1 MKELVYHRMLLPQ
14 VERHP
19 DKVAFLDGAY
29 EATFAQHIDR
39 VGRLAHSLRAV
50 LGIDPG
56 DRFAVLALNSHQY
69 LELWHA
75 AFLGAGIINPLNLRL
90 APAELEYILHN
101 SGTKVV
107 FTDFMFANIVDQV
120 REAAGI
126 EKVVLIGDV
135 DGPHDLRYEDL
146 VAAGKPVLP
155 DEPDE
160 DDPVV
165 LMYTGGT
172 TGLPKGVLL
181 DQRAELLN
189 LYHVGMI
196 FGLDERMVNLNQTP
210 MFHAATMGGIL
221 GVPAAGGTSTF
232 VPLFDPVKVLD
243 VIETHRATWTVMVPT
258 MIGLVLNHPEFRP
271 ERLSSLEVLVYGASP
286 MPTALLERLLALYPD
301 LRVFQGYGMTEASAV
316 LTVLGP
322 DEHRAGGAL
331 LRSAGRPVPG
341 ASITIRS
348 TNGDELPRGET
359 GEVWARA
366 GNFMREYWKNPDATA
381 EAFAEDWYHT
391 GDAGYVDDQGYLYL
405 VDRVKD
411 MVVTGGE
418 NVYSSE
424 VENAI
429 ATHEAVAQVAVIGI
443 PDPTWGEAVHAIV
456 VLNEGMT
463 ATEDEIRE
471 WARKS
476 IAGYKVPKSIE
487 FREEPLPL
495 SGAMKVLKRELRQ
508 PYWDDQGR
516 GVG

>member
-1 MKELVYHRMLLPQ
+1 MLLPQ
-14 VERHP
+14 IERHA
-19 DKVAFLDGAY
+19 DKVAFIDGEY
-29 EATFAQHIDR
+29 RATFAQHIDR
-39 VGRLAHSLRAV
+39 VARLSHALAHQ
-50 LGIDPG
+50 LGIG
-56 DRFAVLALNSHQY
+56 KEDRFAVLALNSHQY
-69 LELWHA
+69 EELWHA
-75 AFLGAGIINPLNLRL
+75 AFLGAGIMNPLNLRL
-90 APAELEYILHN
+90 AAPELEYILKN

-107 FTDFMFANIVDQV
+107 FTDFLFANVVEQV

-126 EKVVLIGDV
+126 EQVVLIGDL
-135 DGPHDLRYEDL
+135 DGPHDVKYEDL
-146 VAAGKPVLP
+146 IAAGEPVLP

-181 DQRAELLN
+181 DQRAEMLN
-189 LYHVGMI
+189 LYHVAML
-196 FGLDERMVNLNQTP
+196 FGLDENIINLNQTP

-232 VPLFDPVKVLD
+232 VSMFDPVRVLD
-243 VIETHRATWTVMVPT
+243 TMEAEKATWTVMVPT

-271 ERLSSLEVLVYGASP
+271 ERMSSLEVLVYGASP
-286 MPTALLERLLALYPD
+286 MPTVLLERLLSMYPD
-301 LRVFQGYGMTEASAV
+301 LRVYQGYGMTEASAV

-322 DEHRAGGAL
+322 EEHRSGGSL
-331 LRSAGRPVPG
+331 LRSAGRAVPG
-341 ASITIRS
+341 ASLTIRDS
-348 TNGDELPRGET
+348 HGAPVATGET

-366 GNFMREYWKNPDATA
+366 GNFMREYWGNPEATE

-391 GDAGYVDDQGYLYL
+391 GDAGYLDAQGYLYL

-411 MVVTGGE
+411 MVITGGE

-443 PDPTWGEAVHAIV
+443 PDPKWGEAVHAIV
-456 VLNEGMT
+456 VLNEGSS

-471 WARKS
+471 WAKTT

-487 FREEPLPL
+487 FRAEPLPL

-508 PYWDDQGR
+508 PYWGDHDR